1 MPIQEENV
9 SKCICVFSA
18 SSEAVDIAY
27 FDAATMLGRRIAEAG
42 WSMIFGGGTI
52 GLMGATARAVHAE
65 GGRVVGV
72 IPNGLNRPG
81 VAYEAADELIV
92 TKTLRERKAIM
103 DERADAFIALPGG
116 FGTIEEI
123 VEVLA
128 LKQLRYHDRPVVF
141 LNTEGFFDRLLD
153 FFEHQ
158 VDRQFVKAEH
168 RRLYHVANTTEDAM
182 DHIRKYAGAE
192 VPEKFV

>member
-1 MPIQEENV
+1 M